1 MISLTCVS
9 YKVKIVPRLLKFLK
23 LLERALSSMIHHGT
37 IIRTGI
43 TCTKISCYMRN
54 SACRWLIVESTKIF
68 GSCVEHFSIF
78 PRKRNCRTLIG
89 LCKKDFMNYP
99 IMFLDRDNKP
109 KLVPA
114 SFLLYLTFMSGK

>member
-1 MISLTCVS
+1 
-9 YKVKIVPRLLKFLK
+9 
-23 LLERALSSMIHHGT
+23 
-37 IIRTGI
+37 
-43 TCTKISCYMRN
+43 MRN